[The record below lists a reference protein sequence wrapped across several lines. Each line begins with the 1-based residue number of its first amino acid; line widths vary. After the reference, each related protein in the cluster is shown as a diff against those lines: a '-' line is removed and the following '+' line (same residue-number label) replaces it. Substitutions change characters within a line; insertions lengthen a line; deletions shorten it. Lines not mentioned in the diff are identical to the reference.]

1 MERMANVIGH
11 EIRNP
16 LAVIGNSAYFVKAK
30 LGDGAEAKVV
40 KHLAMIESEVRRAN
54 DLIGQLLAYARPVE
68 IAPQPVR
75 ARDVIDAALA
85 AAPAPAKVKVSVE
98 AGGDDLKVK
107 ADRDIAVAALK
118 RLFDNAF
125 DALGE
130 AGGKVSVTAAAAS
143 GGVDIVV
150 RDSGP
155 GLAAEAKALLF
166 QPFSST
172 KPRGLGLGLATARK
186 FAEKHG
192 GSVELVEG
200 GSGAA
205 FRLRL
210 PAA

>member
-16 LAVIGNSAYFVKAK
+16 LAVIGNSAYFVKTK
-30 LGDGAEAKVV
+30 LGGGIEAKVA
-40 KHLAMIESEVRRAN
+40 KHLAMIESEVQRAN
-54 DLIGQLLAYARPVE
+54 DLIGQLLSYARPVE
-68 IAPQPVR
+68 LSAQPVR
-75 ARDVIDAALA
+75 AREIVDAALA
-85 AAPAPAKVKVSVE
+85 AAPAPAKVKVSVD
-98 AGGDDLKVK
+98 AGKDLKVK
-107 ADRDIAVAALK
+107 ADREIAAAALK
-118 RLFDNAF
+118 RLLENSF

-130 AGGKVSVTAAAAS
+130 GGGKVSVAIAAAS
-143 GGVDIVV
+143 GGVDITV

-155 GLAAEAKALLF
+155 GLSVEAKARLF

-172 KPRGLGLGLATARK
+172 KPKGLGLGLATARK

-192 GSVELVEG
+192 GSVEVVEG